1 MKELFDQITGYAKIR
16 ADSPDGT
23 DKTALLADRLA
34 QHIKFKGLHTS
45 KGSLYVTVRK
55 SDEKYASELAESV
68 GMTVSAVS
76 RHGMGYFF
84 QRYSKRVGILIG
96 AVIAFIIILLL
107 SNIVLSIE
115 ISGNETITD
124 DEIMTMLSD
133 TGITYGSFIPSIN
146 FRKAEKELLI
156 SSDKI
161 AWAAIRRS
169 GFRVIAEISEMA
181 DVPRVYSKNQP
192 SNIVSMYDAQI
203 TSIKVYSGMLMPM
216 MGDTVRSGEILISG
230 VVSKKFEGTYN
241 VRAMGEIRGQYRRE
255 VSFSQ
260 PFEDTVQQAGEPFS
274 NRYLKIFGKSFSL
287 PGNEKLPE
295 KYEFTRDTE
304 YINFLNLTLPV
315 AVTTADI
322 TPFTEENVTYS
333 QGQAEELIAEKI
345 SDYEKN
351 FLTDSDVEVI
361 EKSVERTM
369 DEMGV
374 TVKVSYLLEGNIG
387 IEKPFFP
394 IKE

>member
-1 MKELFDQITGYAKIR
+1 MKELFDYITGYARLR

-23 DKTALLADRLA
+23 DKTAVLADKLA
-34 QHIKFKGLHTS
+34 QSIKFKGLSTS

-55 SDEKYASELAESV
+55 SDEKYATELAGSV
-68 GMTVSAVS
+68 GMTAKVVSK
-76 RHGMGYFF
+76 HGMGYFF
-84 QRYSKRVGILIG
+84 QRYSKRIGIPIG
-96 AVIAFIIILLL
+96 AAIAIVIILFL

-133 TGITYGSFIPSIN
+133 TGITYGTFIPSVN

-161 AWAAIRRS
+161 AWASLRRS
-169 GFRVIAEISEMA
+169 GFRVIAEISEMSE
-181 DVPRVYSKNQP
+181 VPRVYSKNQP

-241 VRAMGEIRGQYRRE
+241 VRAMGEIRGQYRKE
-255 VSFSQ
+255 VSFTQ
-260 PFEDTVQQAGEPFS
+260 PYEDTVKLAGESFS

-304 YINFLNLTLPV
+304 YVDFLSLTLPV
-315 AVTTADI
+315 AVTTVDI
-322 TPFTEENVTYS
+322 MPFTEENITYS

-351 FLTDSDVEVI
+351 FLTDGDIEVI
-361 EKSVERTM
+361 EKSVERTA
-369 DEMGV
+369 DETAV
-374 TVKVSYLLEGNIG
+374 TVTVSYLLEGNIG

>member
-1 MKELFDQITGYAKIR
+1 MKELFDIITGYARIR

-23 DKTALLADRLA
+23 DKTAVLADKLA
-34 QHIKFKGLHTS
+34 QHIKFKGLCTS

-55 SDEKYASELAESV
+55 SDERYASELAASV
-68 GMTVSAVS
+68 GMTTEIISK
-76 RHGMGYFF
+76 HGIGYFF

-96 AVIAFIIILLL
+96 AVISFIIILLL
-107 SNIVLSIE
+107 SNIVMSIE

-124 DEIMTMLSD
+124 DEIMTMLADS
-133 TGITYGSFIPSIN
+133 GITYGSFIPSIN
-146 FRKAEKELLI
+146 FRRAENQLLTA
-156 SSDKI
+156 SDKI

-181 DVPRVYSKNQP
+181 EVPRVYSNNQP

-241 VRAMGEIRGQYRRE
+241 VRAIGEIRGQYRKE

-260 PFEDTVQQAGEPFS
+260 PFEDTVRTAGEPFS
-274 NRYLKIFGKSFSL
+274 NRYLKLFGKSFSL
-287 PGNEKLPE
+287 PGNKDVPGQ
-295 KYEFTRDTE
+295 YEYTRDTE
-304 YINFLNLTLPV
+304 YMNFLNLTLPV
-315 AVTTADI
+315 AVTTVDI

-345 SDYEKN
+345 TDYEKN
-351 FLTDSDVEVI
+351 FLTDGDIEVI
-361 EKSVERTM
+361 EKSIQRTA
-369 DEMGV
+369 DETGV
-374 TVKVSYLLEGNIG
+374 TVSVTYLLEGNIG

-394 IKE
+394 IKK